1 MIVQRCQKFRCQEL
15 TRPDTFTTRLDL
27 RLLLLT
33 EDTLEKK
40 KRKIGRKMRYSFNP
54 RK

>member
-15 TRPDTFTTRLDL
+15 TRLDTFTTRLDL

-33 EDTLEKK
+33 EDTLKKKKEKK
-40 KRKIGRKMRYSFNP
+40 NRAKNEIFF
-54 RK
+54 

>member
-15 TRPDTFTTRLDL
+15 TQPDTFTTRLDL

-33 EDTLEKK
+33 EDTLKKKKEKK
-40 KRKIGRKMRYSFNP
+40 NRAKNEIFF
-54 RK
+54 

>member
-15 TRPDTFTTRLDL
+15 TRLDTFTTRLDL

-40 KRKIGRKMRYSFNP
+40 EKKNRAKNEIFF
-54 RK
+54 

>member
-15 TRPDTFTTRLDL
+15 TRLDTFTTRLDL
-27 RLLLLT
+27 RFLLLT

-40 KRKIGRKMRYSFNP
+40 EKKNRAKNEIFF
-54 RK
+54 

>member
-15 TRPDTFTTRLDL
+15 TRLDTFTTRLDL

-40 KRKIGRKMRYSFNP
+40 KEKKNRAKNEIFF
-54 RK
+54 